1 VRGIPRAWR
10 AMHVISENLGGA
22 LDGDAVALL
31 DRERMIGGLQMSL
44 SRTQRLSRSWSGTE

>member
-1 VRGIPRAWR
+1 
-10 AMHVISENLGGA
+10 MHVISENLGGA